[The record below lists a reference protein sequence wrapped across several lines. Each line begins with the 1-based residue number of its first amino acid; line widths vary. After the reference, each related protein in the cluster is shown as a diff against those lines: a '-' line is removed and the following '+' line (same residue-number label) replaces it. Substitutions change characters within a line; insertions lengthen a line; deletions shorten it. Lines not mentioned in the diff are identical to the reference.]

1 MTQDRNGNFL
11 NSVLRIFR
19 KTSKHESETRD
30 ASALESRRRLDE
42 RIESVLKDT
51 ISPSLSLWE
60 PVEPQIAPQAYS
72 GTGVSALALSND
84 NPSEAENGMMSESS
98 RFARHLMLGF
108 GIAVE

>member
-1 MTQDRNGNFL
+1 MTHDRNGSFL

-42 RIESVLKDT
+42 RIESVLRDT
-51 ISPSLSLWE
+51 IEPHRFWE
-60 PVEPQIAPQAYS
+60 PVEPQTALQAKS
-72 GTGVSALALSND
+72 GTGASALAQSND
-84 NPSEAENGMMSESS
+84 NPSEAENGMMSEST

-108 GIAVE
+108 GIAAK

>member
-1 MTQDRNGNFL
+1 MTQDRNGSFL
-11 NSVLRIFR
+11 NSVLRIFG

-60 PVEPQIAPQAYS
+60 PVEPQGAPKAYS
-72 GTGVSALALSND
+72 GTGVSALALSTD
-84 NPSEAENGMMSESS
+84 NPAEAENGMRSESS